1 MSKLTLAP
9 VTFKI
14 RRATSVP
21 SSEVLRDIGYK
32 SYAVTAE
39 ITAMKE
45 FNSARNNF
53 FKK

>member
-21 SSEVLRDIGYK
+21 SSEVLSDIGYK
-32 SYAVTAE
+32 SYVTAE
-39 ITAMKE
+39 ITAMKK